1 MSAQMKLMT
10 DAGKDVSMHVHDER
24 CMFAFQGPQAVG
36 VLQPLMAPGVNLDEL
51 YFGMMIK
58 VDVAGVPCFVTRTGY
73 TGEDGF
79 EISVPNE
86 GALHLV
92 TELVDK
98 QGPDSVRLAGL
109 GARDSLR
116 LEAGLC
122 LYGNDLNE
130 DISPMEAGLAWTV
143 AKSRRELCDF
153 VGGDV
158 IKAQIAEGVS
168 KRRVGFV
175 STGAPAREHCDVT
188 LADGTVVG
196 EITSGGFS
204 PNLKKNISMG
214 DVLKEHAKKG
224 TELKV
229 VVRKKVNDAV
239 VTPMPFV
246 PAKYHR
252 PA

>member
-24 CMFAFQGPQAVG
+24 CMFAFQGPAAVG
-36 VLQPLMAPGVNLDEL
+36 ILQPLMAPGVNLDEL

-98 QGPDSVRLAGL
+98 QGPESVRLAGL

-143 AKSRRELCDF
+143 AKSRRELQDF

-158 IKAQIAEGVS
+158 IKAQIAGGVS
-168 KRRVGFV
+168 KRREGFV
-175 STGAPAREHCDVT
+175 STAPKQPTA
-188 LADGTVVG
+188 
-196 EITSGGFS
+196 
-204 PNLKKNISMG
+204 PKK
-214 DVLKEHAKKG
+214 
-224 TELKV
+224 
-229 VVRKKVNDAV
+229 
-239 VTPMPFV
+239 
-246 PAKYHR
+246 
-252 PA
+252 